1 MYRDKIVKKI
11 VAFLQKGI
19 NREYESEGLSD
30 NLFRFQLKLNEFKA
44 KHNISVDDEIITD
57 DGFLQ

>member
-44 KHNISVDDEIITD
+44 EHDVSIDDEIITD